1 MTEVQLDRM
10 KTLYV
15 YWQTVDAGTVDLDRW
30 FCGTHACLAG
40 HAASIPEFQEEG
52 FQRAG
57 GHSRLRP
64 TLTYNDHLGT
74 LAVLEFFGVYGDVFC
89 ARNASH
95 YDEEIL
101 DRLTSSESD
110 WVNNWTL
117 ANERMRQY
125 LREEGVDPDS
135 LS

>member
-40 HAASIPEFQEEG
+40 HAASIPEFQAEG
-52 FQRAG
+52 FLRGAG
-57 GHSRLRP
+57 NS
-64 TLTYNDHLGT
+64 LTYNDRWGT
-74 LAVLEFFGVYGDVFC
+74 TAVRVFFGVYKDVFSPRHESRHD
-89 ARNASH
+89 A
-95 YDEEIL
+95 EIVA
-101 DRLTSSESD
+101 RLTTSSY

-117 ANERMRQY
+117 ANERMRIW

-135 LS
+135 LI